1 MINFKALGKRIKKAR
16 KEKGLTQEKFA
27 EMADIATEYESR
39 IETGAARP
47 SLALIEKI
55 CALLEVGE
63 AEIMFGSKAE
73 KEEEEVRDL
82 MNKIFS
88 MDKKKRR
95 AVERMIDA
103 ISDL

>member
-27 EMADIATEYESR
+27 EMAGIATEYESR

-47 SLALIEKI
+47 SLTLIETI
-55 CALLEVGE
+55 SAVLEVDE

-73 KEEEEVRDL
+73 EEEVKDL
-82 MNKIFS
+82 TNKIFS

-95 AVERMIDA
+95 AVERLIDV

>member
-27 EMADIATEYESR
+27 EMIDIATEYESR

-47 SLALIEKI
+47 SLTLIEAI
-55 CALLEVGE
+55 SSVLEVNE
-63 AEIMFGSKAE
+63 AEIMFGSKSEE
-73 KEEEEVRDL
+73 KEAQDL
-82 MNKIFS
+82 MDKIFS

-95 AVERMIDA
+95 AVERMIDV

>member
-47 SLALIEKI
+47 SLVLIEKI
-55 CALLEVGE
+55 SAILEVDE
-63 AEIMFGSKAE
+63 AEIMFGDKS
-73 KEEEEVRDL
+73 EEGEVKDL
-82 MNKIFS
+82 TDKIFS
-88 MDKKKRR
+88 MDAKKRR
-95 AVERMIDA
+95 AVERMIDI
-103 ISDL
+103 ISEL

>member
-1 MINFKALGKRIKKAR
+1 MINFKALGKRIKRAR
-16 KEKGLTQEKFA
+16 KVKNLTQERFA
-27 EMADIATEYESR
+27 EILDATTEHISR

-47 SLALIEKI
+47 SLTLIEKI
-55 CALLEVGE
+55 SAILEVDE
-63 AEIMFGSKAE
+63 AEIMFGDKS
-73 KEEEEVRDL
+73 EEEEVKDL

-95 AVERMIDA
+95 AVERIIDV

>member
-16 KEKGLTQEKFA
+16 KDKGLTQEQFA

-55 CALLEVGE
+55 SSILEVDE
-63 AEIMFGSKAE
+63 SEIMFGNKS
-73 KEEEEVRDL
+73 EEGEVKDL

-95 AVERMIDA
+95 AVERMIDI
-103 ISDL
+103 ISEM

>member
-27 EMADIATEYESR
+27 EMIDIATEYESR

-47 SLALIEKI
+47 SLTLIETI
-55 CALLEVGE
+55 SAVLEVNE
-63 AEIMFGSKAE
+63 AEIMFGSKSEE
-73 KEEEEVRDL
+73 KEAQDL
-82 MNKIFS
+82 MEKIFS

-95 AVERMIDA
+95 AVERMIDV

>member
-27 EMADIATEYESR
+27 EMLDIATEYESR

-47 SLALIEKI
+47 SLVLLEKI
-55 CALLEVGE
+55 SSVLEMDE
-63 AEIMFGSKAE
+63 AEIMFGNKSD
-73 KEEEEVRDL
+73 EEEVKDL

-88 MDKKKRR
+88 MDAKKRR
-95 AVERMIDA
+95 AVEHIIDV

>member
-16 KEKGLTQEKFA
+16 KEKGLTQERFA
-27 EMADIATEYESR
+27 EMIDIATEYESR

-47 SLALIEKI
+47 SLTLIEAI
-55 CALLEVGE
+55 SSVLEVNE
-63 AEIMFGSKAE
+63 AEIMFGN
-73 KEEEEVRDL
+73 KEEEKEAQDL
-82 MNKIFS
+82 MEKIFS

-95 AVERMIDA
+95 AVERMIDV

>member
-16 KEKGLTQEKFA
+16 KKKGLTQEKFA
-27 EMADIATEYESR
+27 EMVDIATEYESR

-47 SLALIEKI
+47 SLVLLEKI
-55 CALLEVGE
+55 SSVLEMDE
-63 AEIMFGSKAE
+63 AEIMFGNKSD
-73 KEEEEVRDL
+73 EEEVKDL

-88 MDKKKRR
+88 MDAKKRR
-95 AVERMIDA
+95 AVERLIDI

>member
-16 KEKGLTQEKFA
+16 KKKGLTQEKFA
-27 EMADIATEYESR
+27 EMVDIATEYESR

-47 SLALIEKI
+47 SLVLLEKI
-55 CALLEVGE
+55 SSVLEMDE
-63 AEIMFGSKAE
+63 AEIMFGNKSD
-73 KEEEEVRDL
+73 EEEVKDL

-88 MDKKKRR
+88 MDAKKRR
-95 AVERMIDA
+95 AVEHIIDV

>member
-1 MINFKALGKRIKKAR
+1 MINFKALGKRIKNAR
-16 KEKGLTQEKFA
+16 KDQNLTQEKFA

-55 CALLEVGE
+55 SRILEVDE
-63 AEIMFGSKAE
+63 AEIMFGNKAE
-73 KEEEEVRDL
+73 EGEVKDL

-88 MDKKKRR
+88 MDKKKRH
-95 AVERMIDA
+95 AVEQMIDV
-103 ISDL
+103 ISAL

>member
-1 MINFKALGKRIKKAR
+1 MINFKALGKRIKRAR
-16 KEKGLTQEKFA
+16 KGRNLTQERFA

-55 CALLEVGE
+55 SVILEVDE
-63 AEIMFGSKAE
+63 AEIMFGNKS
-73 KEEEEVRDL
+73 EEGEVKDL

-88 MDKKKRR
+88 MDKKKRH
-95 AVERMIDA
+95 AVERMIDI
-103 ISDL
+103 ISEL

>member
-1 MINFKALGKRIKKAR
+1 MINFKALGKRIRRAR
-16 KEKGLTQEKFA
+16 RGRNLTQERFA

-55 CALLEVGE
+55 SVILEVDE
-63 AEIMFGSKAE
+63 AEIMFGNKS
-73 KEEEEVRDL
+73 EEGEVKDL

-95 AVERMIDA
+95 AVERMIDV

>member
-27 EMADIATEYESR
+27 EMLDIATEYESR

-47 SLALIEKI
+47 SLVLLEKI
-55 CALLEVGE
+55 SSVLEMDE
-63 AEIMFGSKAE
+63 AEIMFGNKSD
-73 KEEEEVRDL
+73 EEEVKDL

-88 MDKKKRR
+88 MDAKKRR
-95 AVERMIDA
+95 AVERMIDV

>member
-16 KEKGLTQEKFA
+16 KEKGLTQERFA

-47 SLALIEKI
+47 SLALIETI
-55 CALLEVGE
+55 SAILEIDE
-63 AEIMFGSKAE
+63 AEIMFGNKSEEAE
-73 KEEEEVRDL
+73 AKDL
-82 MNKIFS
+82 MEKIFS

-95 AVERMIDA
+95 AVERMIDV